1 MADKFDTF
9 LKVMEMTTSSHD
21 NEALTAMRKANTLL
35 AEQNMTWTELLR
47 AKVKFTRASST
58 AEERTDKAY
67 REDGERKGHHYG
79 PDEELDAMFQDLV
92 ESIPAESTFRNTVLD
107 VLQWWEEKGFL
118 TARQYEMICNAHSR
132 I

>member
-1 MADKFDTF
+1 MADKFETF

-21 NEALTAMRKANTLL
+21 NEALTALRKANNLL

-47 AKVKFTRASST
+47 AKVKFARTT
-58 AEERTDKAY
+58 AEERTDEAY
-67 REDGERKGHHYG
+67 KKDREKKGHHVG
-79 PDEELDAMFQDLV
+79 PDEALDIMFEELLN
-92 ESIPAESTFRNTVLD
+92 SISPDSTFRDTVLD

>member
-21 NEALTAMRKANTLL
+21 NEALTALRKANSLL
-35 AEQNMTWTELLR
+35 AEQNVTWTELLR
-47 AKVKFTRASST
+47 AKVKFRRTT

-67 REDGERKGHHYG
+67 RDHAERKAHHVG

-92 ESIPAESTFRNTVLD
+92 ESIPAESTFREVVLD
-107 VLQWWEEKGFL
+107 VLAWWEEKGFL
-118 TARQYEMICNAHSR
+118 TARQYEMIRNAHAR